1 MAQLLEAAALRASL
15 SELRLGGGVAL
26 GEHGKSVLAAA
37 IEQRDS
43 LRSLTL
49 LEVDLGKLQAV
60 VFGAEV
66 CRGLDLSESGLS
78 NGDAILVGAVLGSG
92 ELCQGVQSLHVHGNS
107 AIGDSGKFALAAGES
122 KRLVVESPWSQLTS
136 ECQRFGHPPRL
147 DK

>member
-49 LEVDLGKLQAV
+49 LEVDLGKLPIKWTSPEALRQKVSTSKSDVWSYGV
-60 VFGAEV
+60 VMWEIYSFGRAPYP
-66 CRGLDLSESGLS
+66 RMSQKD
-78 NGDAILVGAVLGSG
+78 
-92 ELCQGVQSLHVHGNS
+92 
-107 AIGDSGKFALAAGES
+107 
-122 KRLVVESPWSQLTS
+122 VVEQVAKGFKMERPDS
-136 ECQRFGHPPRL
+136 
-147 DK
+147 